1 MVEEIAENGNG
12 NSQMMAYSILAQ
24 NEPTMASRVACPTL
38 PSASNTRRGTTSSK
52 SDVANAMGFSVSVAP
67 NPASSWSEIEYTLP
81 AGYNKA
87 ELVITNTL
95 GINVLEMELSDNQGR
110 KTLDIDNVPSG
121 VYTYFVKCGE
131 FVKTGKLIKK

>member
-1 MVEEIAENGNG
+1 MEYTKQVI
-12 NSQMMAYSILAQ
+12 Q
-24 NEPTMASRVACPTL
+24 
-38 PSASNTRRGTTSSK
+38 
-52 SDVANAMGFSVSVAP
+52 FAP

-131 FVKTGKLIKK
+131 FVKTGKLVNK